1 MTQRLDL
8 YADSLNEASKFDY
21 KAPVIKDL
29 D

>member
-8 YADSLNEASKFDY
+8 YADSLCEASKFDY
-21 KAPVIKDL
+21 KAPIIKDL